1 MPNSTPIRGIRK
13 DDERR
18 QRTSIIP
25 VPTARVPFWRRPF
38 RLIRENARVYLLLN
52 LATYGLVL
60 IGFAI
65 GMIFPELNEA
75 RIAALEENGDAEL
88 VARVFS
94 NPALFALVILAVN
107 VVRLSLFT
115 IILPS
120 LIVPFAGLGFFG
132 YWALQTGVTLVPTT
146 PVGWVAQIPHSLTV
160 IIELQAYLMLVLGAY
175 LLGKH
180 WLFPR
185 SVGAKNRRQ
194 GYLRGLQRIGLLALP
209 ALVLLVIGAIWEAYS
224 LRYLVGPLNELLL

>member
-1 MPNSTPIRGIRK
+1 MPNPPIRDHRK
-13 DDERR
+13 DEERGR
-18 QRTSIIP
+18 WTSTTP
-25 VPTARVPFWRRPF
+25 GPRARVPLWRRPF
-38 RLIRENARVYLLLN
+38 RLIRGNARAYALFN
-52 LATYGLVL
+52 LATYGLLL
-60 IGFAI
+60 IGFTI

-75 RIAALEENGDAEL
+75 RIAALEQNGDAEL

-94 NPALFALVILAVN
+94 NPALFGLVILAVN

-115 IILPS
+115 IVVPS
-120 LIVPFAGLGFFG
+120 LVVPFAGLGFFG
-132 YWALQTGVTLVPTT
+132 YWVLQTGITLVPTT
-146 PVGWVAQIPHSLTV
+146 AVGWVAQIPHTLTV

-175 LLGKH
+175 LLGRH

-185 SVGAKNRRQ
+185 SMGAKNRRQ

-224 LRYLVGPLNELLL
+224 LRYLVGPLGELLL